1 MSPPPLTALR
11 TSLGFTLEEVALMA
25 RWPARRQAALEHG
38 AEMLAE
44 EADLLTALLGADV
57 EELAEGD
64 LPPRPLAR
72 LLKGQAADLDAE
84 ARFSLAE
91 AATVAREVQD
101 LRRYLPAAVHLSPSV
116 TVFQTA
122 LSARAGP
129 PPGGLLAVLERIQI
143 RDPVRVCWHPR
154 QGECAF
160 SLAYFHNFQ

>member
-1 MSPPPLTALR
+1 
-11 TSLGFTLEEVALMA
+11 
-25 RWPARRQAALEHG
+25 
-38 AEMLAE
+38 MLA
-44 EADLLTALLGADV
+44 G
-57 EELAEGD
+57 EL
-64 LPPRPLAR
+64 
-72 LLKGQAADLDAE
+72 
-84 ARFSLAE
+84 SLQVSQFA
-91 AATVAREVQD
+91 EVQD

-160 SLAYFHNFQ
+160 SLAYFHNFYLLHLQYNT